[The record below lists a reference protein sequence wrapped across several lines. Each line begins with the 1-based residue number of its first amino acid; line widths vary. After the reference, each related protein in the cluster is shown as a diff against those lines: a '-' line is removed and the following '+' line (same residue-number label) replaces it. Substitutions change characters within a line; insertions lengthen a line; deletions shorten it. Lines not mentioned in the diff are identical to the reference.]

1 MASSSADL
9 LSPDTPAVWEF
20 VAAGEHR
27 IPSAPV
33 EQTLKASLA
42 DIWRRLRPTAT
53 DEVPSL
59 TSEGDIDALSDERL
73 RSLAPPPSWDE
84 AAAALDR
91 ALGVWVERP
100 SGPPYAVLTM
110 GHPHSGHTDILRCW
124 AASRGWR
131 IARAP
136 DVGEVLG
143 RHAEWFDELAG
154 DGTPWVLPSLERCF
168 IRHVNGLA
176 LVRMLLSRVASGALG
191 RGVLGCDSWAWAFLW
206 HQWGGQG
213 FPTLVAQAFDADR
226 LARWLAGLAA
236 GPAAGRAV
244 AFQERGTGR
253 YLWPPPGPGKVPI
266 SDFVRALSVHSRGI
280 PGVAWATWRR
290 SLVGTARTP
299 AARADAPP
307 STVVLVRPW
316 RELPDLAVPT
326 GDLQQTALV
335 LHALL
340 VHGGLPLK
348 VLPLVLPLCDEE
360 IEAAVSRLV
369 AADLVTCDGE
379 DCAVTAIG
387 YPTVRQFMASRSV
400 VTD

>member
-1 MASSSADL
+1 MAPSSADL
-9 LSPDTPAVWEF
+9 LSPDAPAVWEF
-20 VAAGEHR
+20 VAAGDHR

-33 EQTLKASLA
+33 EQTVKTSLA
-42 DIWRRLRPTAT
+42 DFWRRLRPSVT
-53 DEVPSL
+53 DGVPSL
-59 TSEGDIDALSDERL
+59 TSESDIDALSDERL
-73 RSLAPPPSWDE
+73 GSLAPPPSWDD

-91 ALGVWVERP
+91 ALEVWVERP
-100 SGPPYAVLTM
+100 HGRSHAVLTL
-110 GHPHSGHTDILRCW
+110 GHPHGGHTGVLRCW
-124 AASRGWR
+124 AEARGWR
-131 IARAP
+131 IVRAP
-136 DVGEVLG
+136 DVSEVLG
-143 RHAEWFDELAG
+143 PHAEWFDELAG

-176 LVRMLLSRVASGALG
+176 LVRALLSRVAAGALG
-191 RGVLGCDSWAWAFLW
+191 RGVIGCDSWAWAFLQ

-213 FPTLVAQAFDADR
+213 LPTVVAQAFDADR

-253 YLWPPPGPGKVPI
+253 YLWPPPGADPVPT
-266 SDFVRALSVHSRGI
+266 SDFVRLLSVHSRGI

-299 AARADAPP
+299 AGDGDAPP
-307 STVVLVRPW
+307 RTVVLVRPW
-316 RELPDLAVPT
+316 RELRDLAVPA
-326 GDLQQTALV
+326 GDVQETALV

-360 IEAAVSRLV
+360 IDATVSRLV

-387 YPTVRQFMASRSV
+387 YPTVRQFMAGRSV